1 MMFTL
6 RAMKTHTLANTL
18 GFVDVELRHIGRRR
32 NAAAIRLFNLIYPA
46 PTGTRYEQ
54 IVRLKLLPRT
64 AA

>member
-46 PTGTRYEQ
+46 PTRYEQ